1 MATFIMLSRLSPEGM
16 KTLKGNPERLQEV
29 NREVEGFGARVVQQY
44 ALLGEYDFITVLE
57 APDAE
62 TVSRVSVELSSRAT
76 ARYETLTAISVEE
89 FVSRIRGEG
98 SRRDAGALQQQ
109 AARRRDDHPSR
120 EEPAREETREE
131 TREEIRREEAPP
143 PSGREERAGQQQER
157 GREEDRTLL
166 DRAREAL
173 RGGEQEEE
181 EEPRR
186 EEEPGRREAPPRGP
200 REDEPP
206 PPWR

>member
-29 NREVEGFGARVVQQY
+29 NQEVEGFGARVVQQY

-57 APDAE
+57 APDPE

-98 SRRDAGALQQQ
+98 SRDAEALQQ

-120 EEPAREETREE
+120 EEPAREEM
-131 TREEIRREEAPP
+131 RREEAP
-143 PSGREERAGQQQER
+143 PSGREERAGQQER
-157 GREEDRTLL
+157 GREEEDRSLL
-166 DRAREAL
+166 DRARDAVT
-173 RGGEQEEE
+173 GGEQE

-186 EEEPGRREAPPRGP
+186 EEEPGRREAPRGP

-206 PPWR
+206 PRR

>member
-98 SRRDAGALQQQ
+98 SRDAGALQQ
-109 AARRRDDHPSR
+109 AARRRDDHPTSR
-120 EEPAREETREE
+120 EEPA
-131 TREEIRREEAPP
+131 REEIRREEAPP

-157 GREEDRTLL
+157 GREEERSLL
-166 DRAREAL
+166 DRARDAVT
-173 RGGEQEEE
+173 GGEQEEEE

-186 EEEPGRREAPPRGP
+186 EEEPGRREAPPRRP

-206 PPWR
+206 PPPPWR

>member
-57 APDAE
+57 APDPE

-98 SRRDAGALQQQ
+98 SRDAGALQQQ

-120 EEPAREETREE
+120 EEPAREE
-131 TREEIRREEAPP
+131 EIRREEAPP
-143 PSGREERAGQQQER
+143 SGRERAGQQQQER
-157 GREEDRTLL
+157 GREEDGSLL
-166 DRAREAL
+166 DRARDAVT
-173 RGGEQEEE
+173 GGEQE

-186 EEEPGRREAPPRGP
+186 EEEPGRREAPRGP

-206 PPWR
+206 PWR

>member
-16 KTLKGNPERLQEV
+16 KTLKANPERLQEV

-57 APDAE
+57 APDPE

-109 AARRRDDHPSR
+109 AAARRGDDHPST
-120 EEPAREETREE
+120 EEPARREE
-131 TREEIRREEAPP
+131 EVRREEAPP

-157 GREEDRTLL
+157 GREEERSLL
-166 DRAREAL
+166 DRARDAVT
-173 RGGEQEEE
+173 GGEQEEEE

-186 EEEPGRREAPPRGP
+186 EEEPGRREARPRGP

-206 PPWR
+206 PPPPWR

>member
-57 APDAE
+57 APDPE

-98 SRRDAGALQQQ
+98 SRDAEALQQQ
-109 AARRRDDHPSR
+109 AAARRGDDHPST
-120 EEPAREETREE
+120 EEPAR
-131 TREEIRREEAPP
+131 REEIRREEAPP

-157 GREEDRTLL
+157 GREEERSLL
-166 DRAREAL
+166 ERARDAVT
-173 RGGEQEEE
+173 GGEQEEEE

-186 EEEPGRREAPPRGP
+186 EEEPGRREAPRGP

-206 PPWR
+206 PPPPWR